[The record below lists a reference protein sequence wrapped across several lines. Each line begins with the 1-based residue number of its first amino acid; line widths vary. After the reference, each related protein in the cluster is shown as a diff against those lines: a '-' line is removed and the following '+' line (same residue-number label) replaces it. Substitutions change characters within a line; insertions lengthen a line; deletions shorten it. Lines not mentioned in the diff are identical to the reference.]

1 MTIRDEDRR
10 YNKYPRSG
18 SPPSR
23 ENRGTYRDRDR
34 EAYRSPSYDSR
45 SRSRSR
51 RPRSRSRSQ
60 QRDRSPYYGGP
71 ASREVILEG
80 LILDMVEEDVGLP
93 THESKPHDSY
103 TFIPPPQRA

>member
-45 SRSRSR
+45 SRS
-51 RPRSRSRSQ
+51 Q

-80 LILDMVEEDVGLP
+80 LMLDMVEEDVGHP
-93 THESKPHDSY
+93 THESKSHDSY